1 MNLLNLFFNK
11 VLAERAAD
19 WQVGFQIPASPV
31 MEGIVYFHHDIFYI
45 LVMIVF
51 FTFFLILRCLMRFG
65 YTDLSKE
72 AFERKKEKAIFMS
85 SEKYGDRSLYSF
97 SHAPMLEIIW
107 TLIPAAILVL
117 ISIPSYSLIYSI
129 DEMINPLWTVKVVG
143 HQWYWTY
150 EDLDINYL
158 INDLESLN
166 YLNFDVQEL
175 EFLEKKINY
184 ANELNNN
191 IQEQEYLKYLIND
204 ADKDFNLF
212 TNKEELNNLTS
223 FKSSNEDIANFEW
236 NSQTR
241 KEFESLYKQSL
252 ERRLQEQ
259 KVEAVEDSKEES
271 MNSNNLNDLVDQL
284 VEGESQSSEFDGNI
298 IDKVSDVLK
307 GDDIFLSYDSYMV
320 PTEDVEVSW
329 KRLLKVDNELF
340 VPIETNVR
348 FLITSGDVIHS
359 WAVPALG
366 IKLDACPGR
375 LNQTSVFIKR
385 ASVFYGQCSEICGVN
400 HGFMPIA
407 VKSIDSLGEG
417 TNLGEYRTKLV
428 EGLLSYFEKEKCL

>member
-1 MNLLNLFFNK
+1 MNFLNLFFNK

-72 AFERKKEKAIFMS
+72 AFERKKEKTIFMNS
-85 SEKYGDRSLYSF
+85 DKYGDRSLYEF

-129 DEMINPLWTVKVVG
+129 DELINPLWTVKVVG

-204 ADKDFNLF
+204 ADKDSSLF
-212 TNKEELNNLTS
+212 TNKEELKNLTS
-223 FKSSNEDIANFEW
+223 FKSSEE
-236 NSQTR
+236 NS
-241 KEFESLYKQSL
+241 L
-252 ERRLQEQ
+252 
-259 KVEAVEDSKEES
+259 VEDKVQNTDVKE
-271 MNSNNLNDLVDQL
+271 NSEEDLNFLVDEL
-284 VEGESQSSEFDGNI
+284 VDTESQYSEIDANI

>member
-1 MNLLNLFFNK
+1 MNFLNLFLNK
-11 VLAERAAD
+11 VVAERSQD

-31 MEGIVYFHHDIFYI
+31 MEGIVHFHHDIFYI

-51 FTFFLILRCLMRFG
+51 FTFFLIFRCLMRFG
-65 YTDLSKE
+65 YTNPHKE
-72 AFERKKEKAIFMS
+72 LEERQDSTKIV
-85 SEKYGDRSLYSF
+85 F
-97 SHAPMLEIIW
+97 SHASLLEIIW

-129 DEMINPLWTVKVVG
+129 DELVNPLWTVKVVG

-158 INDLESLN
+158 INDLDALN
-166 YLNFDVQEL
+166 YLNFCSTEL
-175 EFLEKKINY
+175 EFLENKINY
-184 ANELNNN
+184 ANELNDF
-191 IQEQEYLKYLIND
+191 IQEQDYLKYLIND
-204 ADKDFNLF
+204 ADSSFIS
-212 TNKEELNNLTS
+212 NKSELNNLIS
-223 FKSSNEDIANFEW
+223 FKSSEDSTETSNEIINSNSVETSDETEVTESKSSIAEKFF
-236 NSQTR
+236 NSSIVDDLIR
-241 KEFESLYKQSL
+241 KE
-252 ERRLQEQ
+252 
-259 KVEAVEDSKEES
+259 KEHSELGIHI
-271 MNSNNLNDLVDQL
+271 LN
-284 VEGESQSSEFDGNI
+284 E
-298 IDKVSDVLK
+298 VSDAIK